1 MEFDELF
8 IQFYVQRWKCW
19 QEICLDRFLIAL
31 CSSLFL
37 SSNHVPMNAILY
49 TTPCHIKSL
58 HPDILKLCTICNKL
72 HRRRIKDIR
81 KPSLSNKCTMQI
93 FSPYFW
99 QIFSHIFDKFRA
111 KTTDILSIIISHI
124 MVYQIFQ
131 GIFLFSERYSTSWNE
146 QYGNVPSHRIL
157 KELKYIRKVM
167 TVYRL

>member
-49 TTPCHIKSL
+49 TTPCQIKSL

-93 FSPYFW
+93 FSPFFW
-99 QIFSHIFDKFRA
+99 QIFSHIFDNFGA

-131 GIFLFSERYSTSWNE
+131 GIFERYSTSWNE
-146 QYGNVPSHRIL
+146 LYGNVPSHRML